1 MNFSVHTLKETIERI
16 CGIPKTHQVLLI
28 SGGEI
33 LQYGTKVFS
42 YSSGTDTNPIFMF
55 STHNLQEIPVTTNF
69 KDGELCAV
77 EH

>member
-1 MNFSVHTLKETIERI
+1 MMKETIEKI
-16 CGIPKTHQVLLI
+16 CDIPKASQVLLI

-55 STHNLQEIPVTTNF
+55 STHKLQDPIVAANF
-69 KDGELCAV
+69 RDGE
-77 EH
+77 